1 MKKILAIIGLTVSPL
16 AAADIFWAFREADGS
31 TNWQY
36 IANFSSGILILALS
50 YTVIRLFLSRRQANR
65 YNRELED
72 IRSQLE
78 QRVIERTATLNE
90 SNNLLKESNVALA
103 EEIDQHLL
111 TTNQLRQ
118 SESYINEILQSMP
131 LILIGLDRDNN
142 ITQWNP
148 QAEQISGLT
157 AAKVITKNLWDC
169 YPDIT
174 VTPEQIAEAA
184 DKQQAVNINYSQYG
198 QYHFDITIYP
208 LKDQQVT
215 GVVLLLD
222 DVTQRVNSETM
233 LIQKDKMSLVG
244 EMASSMAHDVK
255 LPLASMLSTVK
266 TVRQDLAD
274 NIVDVVDL
282 RDTLEDV
289 LIHGQQAKAVV
300 ENLLGFSS
308 SGGEAKSL
316 ASIKDIVEH
325 SIDLAENVLASSTTG
340 LRLNDIAITLN
351 YGDDLPDFPCY
362 PTELQQVFLSLIRQ
376 ACTALGNVDDID
388 HKPEIRLSVSR
399 IYEDLWVSF
408 AHNGQPMGEQDQIH
422 LFDSFTPQEAN
433 VNNNRNQRLS
443 FTHFIITEQHRG
455 QVALSTDD
463 EGNTIF
469 SLQLPLA

>member
-1 MKKILAIIGLTVSPL
+1 MKKLLATIGLTISPL
-16 AAADIFWAFREADGS
+16 AMADIFWAFREADGS

-50 YTVIRLFLSRRQANR
+50 YTVIRLFLSRREANR

-72 IRSQLE
+72 IRAQLE
-78 QRVIERTATLNE
+78 QRVLERTATLNE
-90 SNNLLKESNVALA
+90 SNNLLKESNSTLA

-118 SESYINEILQSMP
+118 SESYISEILQSMP
-131 LILIGLDRDNN
+131 LILIGLDKDNN

-148 QAEQISGLT
+148 QAEQISGLA
-157 AAKVITKNLWDC
+157 AAKVVTKNLWDC
-169 YPDIT
+169 YPDIA
-174 VTPEQIAEAA
+174 VTPEQISQATN
-184 DKQQAVNINYSQYG
+184 KQQPVNINYSQYG

-244 EMASSMAHDVK
+244 EMASSMAHDVN
-255 LPLASMLSTVK
+255 LPLASMLTSVK

-274 NIVDVVDL
+274 NIVDPVDL

-289 LIHGQQAKAVV
+289 LIRGQQAKAVV
-300 ENLLGFSS
+300 ENLLEFSHG
-308 SGGEAKSL
+308 GGEAKSL
-316 ASIKDIVEH
+316 ASIRDIIDH
-325 SIDLAENVLASSTTG
+325 SIELAENVLASSSTG
-340 LRLNDIAITLN
+340 LRLNDVSIDLE
-351 YGDDLPDFPCY
+351 YGEDLPELPCY

-388 HKPEIRLSVSR
+388 HQPKISLSVSR
-399 IYEDLWVSF
+399 IYNDLWIAFV
-408 AHNGQPMGEQDQIH
+408 HNGQPMSDHDQTH
-422 LFDSFTPQEAN
+422 LFDSFSSQSEVAN
-433 VNNNRNQRLS
+433 DSLNQRLS
-443 FTHFIITEQHRG
+443 FTHFIITEQHHG
-455 QVALSTDD
+455 QIALTSDD
-463 EGNTIF
+463 EGNTVF
-469 SLQLPLA
+469 SLQLPLV